1 MNRVKTSLAI
11 AAILCA
17 STFAFAH
24 DGMNQGQGPQSGHHG
39 QGHGGMMNSRM
50 KSMDT
55 NNDGLVSKAE
65 FMKGH
70 EAMWDSMPKDK
81 SGQISIADMEK
92 AHQARMADRHTRK
105 HEEMMEHHEKMMQ
118 EHEKMMDESE
128 SETKDEAAKD
138 EPAKQ

>member
-1 MNRVKTSLAI
+1 
-11 AAILCA
+11 
-17 STFAFAH
+17 
-24 DGMNQGQGPQSGHHG
+24 
-39 QGHGGMMNSRM
+39 MMNSRM

-65 FMKGH
+65 FMKAH

-81 SGQISIADMEK
+81 SGQISIAEMEK

-118 EHEKMMDESE
+118 EHEKMMNESE
-128 SETKDEAAKD
+128 SDTKDEAAKD